1 MVTSGRI
8 LLLARGQEGQQ
19 NQNQVF
25 TYEEFVLAFGAAGK
39 QRSIMRYMLQKKYA
53 SGWEDTGGC
62 KYLSC
67 KMDDGCA
74 RGVCVWR
81 GEERRWRGGGSVG
94 VFLLNKCIYC

>member
-81 GEERRWRGGGSVG
+81 GGGEWGVSVG